1 MLTQALYSLVAA
13 QKILPTF
20 AVAYC
25 NIGAVLLD
33 QGRIEQAI
41 KFLQTSIELDPMFE
55 PAYINMGNGKKMMI

>member
-1 MLTQALYSLVAA
+1 MLKEALFSLVAA

-20 AVAYC
+20 AIAYC

-33 QGRIEQAI
+33 QGRIEPAI

-55 PAYINMGNGKKMMI
+55 PAYINMGNGKTMAT